1 MFRNFLLITIRNLMK
16 NKLFIIINVFGMG
29 IAIACCIVAY
39 FNWEFDARFDSH
51 HVNRSSIYRVSSIRE
66 FDGETTLYGHAPV
79 AMGMTVRQNIPDVS
93 KVVRMSWS
101 HSDFKVNDNVFRAG
115 LAYADPDFFDVFS
128 FEFLSG
134 DPKDLKDKSK
144 VFLSEEMANKLFGT
158 IDVVGKQLTQVMG
171 ANLKEYQIGGV
182 FKKQPAN
189 SSFIEESYT
198 NYENYY
204 DDDKTATEDSWKVR
218 NTSL

>member
-1 MFRNFLLITIRNLMK
+1 MFRNFLLITIRNMMK

-101 HSDFKVNDNVFRAG
+101 HSDFKVSDNVFRAG
-115 LAYADPDFFDVFS
+115 LAYADPDFFEVFS
-128 FEFLSG
+128 FDFLSG

-189 SSFIEESYT
+189 SSF
-198 NYENYY
+198 
-204 DDDKTATEDSWKVR
+204 D
-218 NTSL
+218 